1 MKAGKNMR
9 KPGSEVKRAGEKTR
23 KTGEKMRKPGS
34 EVKRAGQ
41 KTRKTGKKMR
51 KPGSEVKRAGEKTR
65 KTGKKIKKAGS
76 EVKKV
81 GKKIRKEGQKMSEA
95 GERVNK
101 CACNRRV
108 ILTSAIIF
116 GRKVVTSRRLS
127 IFVAAIEGKNHL
139 SGERTCPFASRRLRF
154 RRKNTIDTTISI
166 QYDFGR
172 TS

>member
-1 MKAGKNMR
+1 MKAGKRMN
-9 KPGSEVKRAGEKTR
+9 KP
-23 KTGEKMRKPGS
+23 
-34 EVKRAGQ
+34 
-41 KTRKTGKKMR
+41 GKKMR
-51 KPGSEVKRAGEKTR
+51 
-65 KTGKKIKKAGS
+65 KAGS

-81 GKKIRKEGQKMSEA
+81 GKKMRKEGQKMSEA

-101 CACNRRV
+101 CARNRRV

-127 IFVAAIEGKNHL
+127 IFVAAIAGRNHL
-139 SGERTCPFASRRLRF
+139 SGERTCPFASPRLHF
-154 RRKNTIDTTISI
+154 RRKNMIDTTISI

>member
-1 MKAGKNMR
+1 MEAGKRMN
-9 KPGSEVKRAGEKTR
+9 KPGSE
-23 KTGEKMRKPGS
+23 M
-34 EVKRAGQ
+34 
-41 KTRKTGKKMR
+41 
-51 KPGSEVKRAGEKTR
+51 KRAGEKTR
-65 KTGKKIKKAGS
+65 KTGKKMRKPRCEVKRAGKKMSKPGKKMRKAGS
-76 EVKKV
+76 EVKKT
-81 GKKIRKEGQKMSEA
+81 GEKMRKEGLKMSEA

-127 IFVAAIEGKNHL
+127 IFVAAIEGRNHL
-139 SGERTCPFASRRLRF
+139 SGERTCPFASRCLHF

>member
-1 MKAGKNMR
+1 MKAGKKMS
-9 KPGSEVKRAGEKTR
+9 KPGSE
-23 KTGEKMRKPGS
+23 M
-34 EVKRAGQ
+34 
-41 KTRKTGKKMR
+41 
-51 KPGSEVKRAGEKTR
+51 KRAGEKTR
-65 KTGKKIKKAGS
+65 KTGKKMRKPRCEVKRAGKKMSKPGKKMRKAGS
-76 EVKKV
+76 EVKKT
-81 GKKIRKEGQKMSEA
+81 GKKMRKEGQKMSEV

-101 CACNRRV
+101 CTRNRRV

-127 IFVAAIEGKNHL
+127 IFVAAIEGRNHL
-139 SGERTCPFASRRLRF
+139 SGERTCPFASRRLHF

>member
-1 MKAGKNMR
+1 MKAGKKMS
-9 KPGSEVKRAGEKTR
+9 KP
-23 KTGEKMRKPGS
+23 
-34 EVKRAGQ
+34 
-41 KTRKTGKKMR
+41 GKKMR
-51 KPGSEVKRAGEKTR
+51 
-65 KTGKKIKKAGS
+65 KAGS

-81 GKKIRKEGQKMSEA
+81 GNKMRKEGQKMSEA

-127 IFVAAIEGKNHL
+127 IFVAAIEGRNHL
-139 SGERTCPFASRRLRF
+139 SGERTCPFASRCLHF

>member
-1 MKAGKNMR
+1 
-9 KPGSEVKRAGEKTR
+9 
-23 KTGEKMRKPGS
+23 
-34 EVKRAGQ
+34 
-41 KTRKTGKKMR
+41 
-51 KPGSEVKRAGEKTR
+51 
-65 KTGKKIKKAGS
+65 
-76 EVKKV
+76 
-81 GKKIRKEGQKMSEA
+81 MSEA

-127 IFVAAIEGKNHL
+127 IFVAAIAGRNHL
-139 SGERTCPFASRRLRF
+139 SGERTCPLASRRLHF

>member
-1 MKAGKNMR
+1 MKA
-9 KPGSEVKRAGEKTR
+9 
-23 KTGEKMRKPGS
+23 
-34 EVKRAGQ
+34 
-41 KTRKTGKKMR
+41 GKKMR
-51 KPGSEVKRAGEKTR
+51 KPRSEVKRAREKTR
-65 KTGKKIKKAGS
+65 KMGKKM
-76 EVKKV
+76 
-81 GKKIRKEGQKMSEA
+81 RKEAQKMSEA

-101 CACNRRV
+101 CARNRRV

-127 IFVAAIEGKNHL
+127 IFVAAIAGRNHL
-139 SGERTCPFASRRLRF
+139 SGERTCPFASRRLHF

>member
-1 MKAGKNMR
+1 MKAGKKMS
-9 KPGSEVKRAGEKTR
+9 KPGSEVKRAGGEDEKNGEENKKSRERSEESGEENEKT
-23 KTGEKMRKPGS
+23 GGS
-34 EVKRAGQ
+34 EVK
-41 KTRKTGKKMR
+41 KTGKKMR
-51 KPGSEVKRAGEKTR
+51 T
-65 KTGKKIKKAGS
+65 
-76 EVKKV
+76 
-81 GKKIRKEGQKMSEA
+81 EGQKMSEA

-127 IFVAAIEGKNHL
+127 IFVAAIEGRNHL
-139 SGERTCPFASRRLRF
+139 SGERTCPFASRRLHF
-154 RRKNTIDTTISI
+154 RRKNTVDTTISI

>member
-1 MKAGKNMR
+1 MKAGKRMR
-9 KPGSEVKRAGEKTR
+9 KPRSEVKRAREKTRKMGKKMRKPRSEVKRAGEKT
-23 KTGEKMRKPGS
+23 
-34 EVKRAGQ
+34 
-41 KTRKTGKKMR
+41 R

-65 KTGKKIKKAGS
+65 KTGKKMRKAGS

-81 GKKIRKEGQKMSEA
+81 GKKMRKEGQKMSEA

-127 IFVAAIEGKNHL
+127 IFVAAIEGRNHL
-139 SGERTCPFASRRLRF
+139 SGERTCPFASRRLHF
-154 RRKNTIDTTISI
+154 RRKNTVDTTISI

>member
-1 MKAGKNMR
+1 MKAGKKM
-9 KPGSEVKRAGEKTR
+9 S
-23 KTGEKMRKPGS
+23 KTGEKMR
-34 EVKRAGQ
+34 
-41 KTRKTGKKMR
+41 
-51 KPGSEVKRAGEKTR
+51 
-65 KTGKKIKKAGS
+65 KAGS

-81 GKKIRKEGQKMSEA
+81 GKKMRKEGQKMSEA

-101 CACNRRV
+101 CARNRRV

-127 IFVAAIEGKNHL
+127 IFVAAIAGRNHL
-139 SGERTCPFASRRLRF
+139 SGERTYPFASRRLHF

>member
-1 MKAGKNMR
+1 MKAGKKMR
-9 KPGSEVKRAGEKTR
+9 KPRSEVKRARE
-23 KTGEKMRKPGS
+23 
-34 EVKRAGQ
+34 

-51 KPGSEVKRAGEKTR
+51 
-65 KTGKKIKKAGS
+65 KAGS

-81 GKKIRKEGQKMSEA
+81 GKKMRKEGQKMSEA

-101 CACNRRV
+101 CARNRRV

-127 IFVAAIEGKNHL
+127 IFVAAIAGRNHL
-139 SGERTCPFASRRLRF
+139 SGERTCPFASRRLHF

>member
-1 MKAGKNMR
+1 M
-9 KPGSEVKRAGEKTR
+9 
-23 KTGEKMRKPGS
+23 
-34 EVKRAGQ
+34 
-41 KTRKTGKKMR
+41 
-51 KPGSEVKRAGEKTR
+51 KRAGEKTR
-65 KTGKKIKKAGS
+65 KTGKKMRKPRCEVKRAGKKMSKPGKKMRKAGS
-76 EVKKV
+76 EVKKT
-81 GKKIRKEGQKMSEA
+81 GKKMRKAGQKMSEA

-127 IFVAAIEGKNHL
+127 IFVAAIEGRNHL
-139 SGERTCPFASRRLRF
+139 SGERTCPFASRCLHF

>member
-1 MKAGKNMR
+1 MKA
-9 KPGSEVKRAGEKTR
+9 
-23 KTGEKMRKPGS
+23 
-34 EVKRAGQ
+34 
-41 KTRKTGKKMR
+41 GKKMR
-51 KPGSEVKRAGEKTR
+51 KPGEKMR
-65 KTGKKIKKAGS
+65 KAGS
-76 EVKKV
+76 EVKKT
-81 GKKIRKEGQKMSEA
+81 GKKKRKEGQKMSEA

-127 IFVAAIEGKNHL
+127 IFVAAIAGRNHL
-139 SGERTCPFASRRLRF
+139 SGVRTCPFASHRLHF

>member
-1 MKAGKNMR
+1 MKAGKKMS
-9 KPGSEVKRAGEKTR
+9 KPGK
-23 KTGEKMRKPGS
+23 KMSKP
-34 EVKRAGQ
+34 
-41 KTRKTGKKMR
+41 GKKMR
-51 KPGSEVKRAGEKTR
+51 
-65 KTGKKIKKAGS
+65 KAGS
-76 EVKKV
+76 EVKKT
-81 GKKIRKEGQKMSEA
+81 GKKTRKEGQNMSEA

-127 IFVAAIEGKNHL
+127 NFVAAIEGRNHL
-139 SGERTCPFASRRLRF
+139 SGERTCPFASRRLHF

>member
-1 MKAGKNMR
+1 MKAGKRMSKPGSEMKRAGEKTRKMGKKMR
-9 KPGSEVKRAGEKTR
+9 KPRCEVKRAGEKTR
-23 KTGEKMRKPGS
+23 KP
-34 EVKRAGQ
+34 
-41 KTRKTGKKMR
+41 GKKMR
-51 KPGSEVKRAGEKTR
+51 
-65 KTGKKIKKAGS
+65 KAGS
-76 EVKKV
+76 EVKKT
-81 GKKIRKEGQKMSEA
+81 GKKMRKEGQKMSEA

-127 IFVAAIEGKNHL
+127 IFVAAIEGRNHL
-139 SGERTCPFASRRLRF
+139 SGERTCPFASRRLHF

>member
-1 MKAGKNMR
+1 MKAGKKMS
-9 KPGSEVKRAGEKTR
+9 KPGSEMKRVGEKTRKMGKKKRKPRCEVKRAGEKTR
-23 KTGEKMRKPGS
+23 KP
-34 EVKRAGQ
+34 
-41 KTRKTGKKMR
+41 GKKMR
-51 KPGSEVKRAGEKTR
+51 
-65 KTGKKIKKAGS
+65 KAGS
-76 EVKKV
+76 EVKKT
-81 GKKIRKEGQKMSEA
+81 GKKMRKEGQKMSEA

-101 CACNRRV
+101 CARNRRV

-127 IFVAAIEGKNHL
+127 IFVAAIEGRNHL
-139 SGERTCPFASRRLRF
+139 SGERTCPFASRRLHF

>member
-1 MKAGKNMR
+1 MKAGKKMS
-9 KPGSEVKRAGEKTR
+9 KPGSEVKRAGGEDEKNGEENKKSRERSEESGEENEKT
-23 KTGEKMRKPGS
+23 GGS
-34 EVKRAGQ
+34 EVK
-41 KTRKTGKKMR
+41 KTGKKMR
-51 KPGSEVKRAGEKTR
+51 T
-65 KTGKKIKKAGS
+65 
-76 EVKKV
+76 
-81 GKKIRKEGQKMSEA
+81 EGQKMSEA

-127 IFVAAIEGKNHL
+127 IFVAAIEGRNHL
-139 SGERTCPFASRRLRF
+139 SGERTCPFASRRLHF

>member
-1 MKAGKNMR
+1 MKAGKKMS
-9 KPGSEVKRAGEKTR
+9 KPGSE
-23 KTGEKMRKPGS
+23 M
-34 EVKRAGQ
+34 
-41 KTRKTGKKMR
+41 
-51 KPGSEVKRAGEKTR
+51 KRAGEKTR
-65 KTGKKIKKAGS
+65 KTGKKMRKPRC
-76 EVKKV
+76 EVKRA
-81 GKKIRKEGQKMSEA
+81 GKKMSKPGKKMRKAGQKMSEA

-127 IFVAAIEGKNHL
+127 IFVAAIEGRNHL
-139 SGERTCPFASRRLRF
+139 SGERTCPFASRRLHF

>member
-1 MKAGKNMR
+1 MK
-9 KPGSEVKRAGEKTR
+9 AGEKTR
-23 KTGEKMRKPGS
+23 KPGKKMRKAGS
-34 EVKRAGQ
+34 EVK
-41 KTRKTGKKMR
+41 KTGKKMR
-51 KPGSEVKRAGEKTR
+51 KA
-65 KTGKKIKKAGS
+65 
-76 EVKKV
+76 
-81 GKKIRKEGQKMSEA
+81 GQKMSEA

-127 IFVAAIEGKNHL
+127 IFVAAIAGRYHL
-139 SGERTCPFASRRLRF
+139 RGERTCPFASRRLHF
-154 RRKNTIDTTISI
+154 RRKNTVDTTISI

>member
-1 MKAGKNMR
+1 MEAGKRMN
-9 KPGSEVKRAGEKTR
+9 KPGSE
-23 KTGEKMRKPGS
+23 M
-34 EVKRAGQ
+34 
-41 KTRKTGKKMR
+41 
-51 KPGSEVKRAGEKTR
+51 KRAGEKTR
-65 KTGKKIKKAGS
+65 KTGKKMRKPRCEVKIAGEKTRKPGKKMRKAGS
-76 EVKKV
+76 EVKKT
-81 GKKIRKEGQKMSEA
+81 GKKMRKAGQKMSEA

-127 IFVAAIEGKNHL
+127 IFVAAIAGRYHL
-139 SGERTCPFASRRLRF
+139 RGERTCPFASRRLHF